1 MDKITLVSKG
11 ASLPISDEKL
21 LIEFDRDMNSLST
34 ALWAGGY
41 RSIRSAL
48 NQKLTGVLWQSHF
61 RISREGRLSHT

>member
-11 ASLPISDEKL
+11 ASLSISDEKL

-48 NQKLTGVLWQSHF
+48 NQKLTGYYNPF

>member
-11 ASLPISDEKL
+11 ASLSISDEKL
-21 LIEFDRDMNSLST
+21 LIEFDRDMSSLST

-48 NQKLTGVLWQSHF
+48 NQKLTGY
-61 RISREGRLSHT
+61 

>member
-11 ASLPISDEKL
+11 ASLSISDEKL
-21 LIEFDRDMNSLST
+21 LIKFDRDMNSLST

-48 NQKLTGVLWQSHF
+48 NQKLTGYY
-61 RISREGRLSHT
+61 